1 MAAAIKCPKVRNRT
15 ARSRLGIVSTSQVE
29 DASRLRDPKTLL
41 RQRQADG
48 LGTMVVLL
56 SVPAANGSAPLV
68 VLLVED
74 ELVMRWSVADS
85 LREAGFTVIE
95 AASGYEATAICRSG
109 VPLHLLFTDINL
121 LGSDTGLDVADYFRT
136 HRPEVPV
143 LYTSGKEIDAARR
156 VDGSEFLSKPY
167 QLENAVSACRRL
179 CTK

>member
-1 MAAAIKCPKVRNRT
+1 
-15 ARSRLGIVSTSQVE
+15 
-29 DASRLRDPKTLL
+29 
-41 RQRQADG
+41 
-48 LGTMVVLL
+48 MVPRL
-56 SVPAANGSAPLV
+56 SVRAANGSIPLV

-95 AASGYEATAICRSG
+95 AASGHEATSICRSD
-109 VPLHLLFTDINL
+109 VSVHLLFTDINL
-121 LGSDTGLDVADYFRT
+121 LGSDTGLDVAEYFRT

-156 VDGSEFLSKPY
+156 VHGSEFLPKPY